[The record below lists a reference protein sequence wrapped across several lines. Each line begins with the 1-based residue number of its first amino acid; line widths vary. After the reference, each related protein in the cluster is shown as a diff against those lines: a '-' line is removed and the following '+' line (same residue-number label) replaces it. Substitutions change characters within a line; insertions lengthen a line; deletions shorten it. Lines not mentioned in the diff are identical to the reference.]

1 MVPVHPP
8 QSTTFFRCRCRR
20 LGIHPLLLGALAI
33 ALLFPVSTSAASA
46 LTRSEARFATEVT
59 AEATAGD
66 PRCPAQDAQG
76 EGPCDL
82 FLGYRWNGLTCE
94 SISGCDCVGADCGQL
109 FNTLEECQRKFC
121 RCACEP
127 LDAVAEGEC
136 KAILGWTWDGAR
148 CHELVGCSCVGD
160 DCDKLFASE
169 GDCLTNHE
177 ACPCVRQ
184 DVTPVGLCE
193 VILGWYWDGGKCD
206 ALTGCSCSGPDC
218 DELFASPGECQKAH
232 LKCLCRAQDA
242 RGVGPCLAILGY
254 RWNGESCEGIS
265 GCECEGFDC
274 DLLSPTITECRAL
287 HRACPCRAQ
296 EAVGQGPCRVV
307 LGWKFDG
314 AQCVAISGCDCVG
327 TDCDSLFATQSD
339 CDRAHRSC
347 LCRPQDARGQ
357 GPCDQF
363 FGYRWDGVECVAVN
377 GCSCLGGDCDELFPT
392 LGECNDAHKACP
404 CRAQDATGVGGCA
417 LFHGWKWDGM
427 SCVGVS
433 GCTCSGTDCGN
444 LFQDLDACK
453 NAHTDCDPCCGCNTC
468 EPVPQLGAVTPASF

>member
-1 MVPVHPP
+1 MRPDHPL
-8 QSTTFFRCRCRR
+8 QSAPSRCRSRVPSS
-20 LGIHPLLLGALAI
+20 LGLPAALPLLASVLAVV
-33 ALLFPVSTSAASA
+33 LLVPTTAAPA
-46 LTRSEARFATEVT
+46 KAELEARLAT
-59 AEATAGD
+59 EATAGD
-66 PRCPAQDAQG
+66 PRCPAQDAAG
-76 EGPCDL
+76 EGACTL
-82 FLGYRWNGLTCE
+82 FLGYRWNGMSCE
-94 SISGCDCVGADCGQL
+94 GISGCSCVGADCGEL
-109 FNTLEECQRKFC
+109 FNSLEECQRKFC

-127 LDAVAEGEC
+127 MDAKPEGACE
-136 KAILGWTWDGAR
+136 AILGWAWDGAR
-148 CHELVGCSCVGD
+148 CQQLVGCNCVGE
-160 DCDKLFASE
+160 DCGKLFASE
-169 GDCLTNHE
+169 ADCLRDHE

-206 ALTGCSCSGPDC
+206 ALVGCSCSGPDC
-218 DELFASPGECQKAH
+218 GELFAGPGECNKAH

-265 GCECEGFDC
+265 GCSCEGFDC
-274 DLLSPTITECRAL
+274 DLLSPTLATCQAV
-287 HRACPCRAQ
+287 HDGCPCRAQ
-296 EAVGQGPCRVV
+296 DAQGEGPCRVV
-307 LGWKFDG
+307 LGWKYDG
-314 AQCVAISGCDCVG
+314 SQCVAISGCDCVG
-327 TDCDSLFATQSD
+327 TDCDELFASQSD

-347 LCRPQDARGQ
+347 LCRPQDARGE

-377 GCSCLGGDCDELFPT
+377 GCSCWGGDCDELFPT
-392 LGECNDAHKACP
+392 LSGCRDAHKPCP
-404 CRAQDATGVGGCA
+404 CRAQDATGIGGCA

-453 NAHTDCDPCCGCNTC
+453 KAHTDCDLCCGCNTC
-468 EPVPQLGAVTPASF
+468 EPVSPGGTATP